1 MSKENL
7 ELESTTK
14 KKRRSISLEDLD
26 YNPMPSIAL
35 QNKIKFLFQ
44 NQNDDDIILHKYME
58 FKTDPNEYI
67 RNICNWVLDS
77 DKKMSF
83 NERSEVYD
91 YLYQLDH
98 GKFQKRSK
106 TLWTKVREYTLDRPD
121 FESFNKFLNKFKKVE
136 KKKMKEVIKKRRK

>member
-1 MSKENL
+1 
-7 ELESTTK
+7 
-14 KKRRSISLEDLD
+14 
-26 YNPMPSIAL
+26 
-35 QNKIKFLFQ
+35 
-44 NQNDDDIILHKYME
+44 ME